1 MDTQLTKEQIR
12 RQKLTDEILAAN
24 KVCRLKSYV
33 IEHPAIF
40 YAAMVIRELMV
51 TARWTTTIPTAA
63 VSSSGLL
70 LNPDFVESLTP
81 PQRNFL
87 LAHEALHLRQDH
99 LRRCS
104 GLLPPEAANIAADL
118 AINCKLVDWCDIKT
132 KMSDSWPYPTIFQK
146 LDCGCFPGEDE
157 FAEFPPWLS
166 LEEYYKMIMQKMP
179 PPPKG
184 GQPGQ
189 PGHGDFPQPGGQGGQ
204 GGENGEDD
212 GGDDVIT
219 DPDQLPDNIQPG
231 QGGGQG
237 KTLKID
243 STGWT
248 KEQWDKL
255 KEKLKNTGMFDTE
268 HDDQAK
274 EAQLIEQ
281 QSSMMDQAAKDGA
294 DQIDA
299 YNEKYGK
306 KIQGGLTKEMLDDY
320 LAGDEDVDS
329 RQARRIKRV
338 DMAKQ
343 VSSGCSTRGVD
354 GIVDRS
360 DDPAMWQ
367 AILEPIREKILTDD
381 MEFDHRIAARVSMAE
396 SLGSALGADMTLKG
410 RVEGWRVGGEVLCIL
425 DTSGSTCDYWQLSVA
440 KCVEC
445 VASMPESKVI
455 IRCLVFSDH
464 KPSPS
469 SEYIFYNSELVDDGE
484 LNTDSVVTAGAQ
496 VPAKNIVDVSEFV
509 DQGMVEIHKVVGNT
523 IQGGGGTELLPTVNA
538 VKEVVGEDISQRF
551 LVTVIITDAALYGPD
566 VPWSRSSDV
575 TATFGDHVC
584 WLFLDL
590 YDENYE
596 EIVGEQKY
604 LISCR

>member
-1 MDTQLTKEQIR
+1 MDAQLTKEQIR

-40 YAAMVIRELMV
+40 YAAMVIRELMA

-70 LNPDFVESLTP
+70 LNPDFVEKLTP

-104 GLLPPEAANIAADL
+104 GLLPKEVANIAADL
-118 AINCKLVDWCDIKT
+118 AINCKLVDWCSIKT
-132 KMSDSWPYPTIFQK
+132 KVSDSWPYSTIFEK
-146 LDCGCFPGEDE
+146 LDDGCFPGEAPFE
-157 FAEFPPWLS
+157 EFPPWLA
-166 LEEYYKMIMQKMP
+166 LEEYYEMLKDKM
-179 PPPKG
+179 PKG
-184 GQPGQ
+184 GNNPGGDE
-189 PGHGDFPQPGGQGGQ
+189 PGGEPGGQGGEP
-204 GGENGEDD
+204 GGQ
-212 GGDDVIT
+212 GGDDDDDSNVIT
-219 DPDQLPDNIQPG
+219 DPDQIPDNLTHQPG
-231 QGGGQG
+231 GHPGG

-243 STGWT
+243 SRGWT
-248 KEQWDKL
+248 QEQWDKL
-255 KEKLKNTGMFDTE
+255 IEKLKNTGMFDTE
-268 HDDQAK
+268 HEDQAK

-281 QSSMMDQAAKDGA
+281 QNAMMDEAAKEGA
-294 DQIDA
+294 EQIDA
-299 YNEKYGK
+299 FDEKYGK
-306 KIQGGLTKEMLDDY
+306 KIQGGLTKELLDDY
-320 LAGDEDVDS
+320 LNGDEDIDS

-338 DMAKQ
+338 DAAKQ
-343 VSSGCSTRGVD
+343 LSSGCSSRGVD

-367 AILEPIREKILTDD
+367 SILEPIREKILTDD
-381 MEFDHRIAARVSMAE
+381 MEFDHRVAARVAMAE
-396 SLGSALGADMTLKG
+396 SLSSALGADMTLKG

-445 VASMPESKVI
+445 VAAMPESKVV

-464 KPSPS
+464 KPSPT
-469 SEYIFYNSELVDDGE
+469 SEYIFYNSELVEEGE
-484 LNTDSVVTAGAQ
+484 LNTDSVVLAGAQ
-496 VPAKNIVDVSEFV
+496 VPEKNIVDVSEFA
-509 DQGMVEIHKVVGNT
+509 DQGTVEIRKIVGGT

-538 VKEVVGEDISQRF
+538 VKETVGEDISQRF

-590 YDENYE
+590 YNENYE